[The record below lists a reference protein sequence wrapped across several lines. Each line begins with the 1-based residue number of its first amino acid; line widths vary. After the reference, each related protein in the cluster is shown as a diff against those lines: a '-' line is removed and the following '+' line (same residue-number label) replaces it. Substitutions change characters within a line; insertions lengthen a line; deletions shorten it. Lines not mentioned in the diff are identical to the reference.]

1 MIWQSKWEERSTVF
15 CIFQIS
21 LHCNSDHLD
30 CASGIPV
37 FLNSWPIG
45 DTWQLRWWLCSMSQC
60 LKFAEHG
67 RMAAAPSGFTSVQLY
82 ALWRSASSWWMTL
95 SYKYSLAIR
104 PTGHVHMLLQTIL
117 CRQTTREASLLH
129 CSDNREMQN
138 WMKQGVES
146 QSGKVGSAWPDR
158 GASDLTPIWLKHLY
172 QAALKETKYTDE
184 LRWPSANERCT

>member
-1 MIWQSKWEERSTVF
+1 MTVKMV
-15 CIFQIS
+15 IVQYES
-21 LHCNSDHLD
+21 
-30 CASGIPV
+30 V
-37 FLNSWPIG
+37 FEVCR
-45 DTWQLRWWLCSMSQC
+45 TW
-60 LKFAEHG
+60 
-67 RMAAAPSGFTSVQLY
+67 RMAAAPFGFTSAQLY

-95 SYKYSLAIR
+95 LQIQLGHRTYRTCTYAFTDDCVQAGNKGSI
-104 PTGHVHMLLQTIL
+104 PT
-117 CRQTTREASLLH
+117 H

-146 QSGKVGSAWPDR
+146 QSGKVGGAWPDR